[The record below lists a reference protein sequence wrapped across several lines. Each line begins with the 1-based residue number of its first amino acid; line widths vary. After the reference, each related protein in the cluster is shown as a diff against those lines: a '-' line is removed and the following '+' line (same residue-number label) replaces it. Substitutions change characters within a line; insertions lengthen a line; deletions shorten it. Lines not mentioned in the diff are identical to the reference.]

1 MKFLLTSD
9 WHFTLKQPGSRRDT
23 ILDVF
28 YDKLSQIF
36 NLVKEHDIDALIQAG
51 DMFDSHKANDETK
64 SCLISVLNHYFPKDT
79 AGIFTI
85 FGQHDLRYHQSNILN
100 TPLNLLSEVRYFDIL
115 TKSPL
120 QYDDG
125 KNRIDFY
132 GCSWHEDIPQPT
144 YKDNFNVLVLHKMVI
159 DEKIWEGQEDY
170 IQHNILLKKNKDF
183 DLIVSG
189 DNHKTFT
196 ATSGNRHLVNPGCL
210 VRTKIDQEYHRPCVF
225 LFDTD
230 NPKSIVQYYLS
241 IKPFNDVI
249 KFEEAKKEKEENET
263 LKKYAEA
270 LKSNTQLTG
279 INYRQNVYK
288 YLKDN
293 KDKVSPGMNNFIEKV
308 FERTEKNAT

>member
-1 MKFLLTSD
+1 MKILISGD

-28 YDKLSQIF
+28 YDKLSQIC
-36 NLVKEHDIDALIQAG
+36 NLVKNHDIDVLIQPG

-64 SCLISVLNHYFPKDT
+64 SCLISVLNNHFQKDLT
-79 AGIFTI
+79 EIFTVY
-85 FGQHDLRYHQSNILN
+85 GQHDLRYHQSNVIN
-100 TPLNLLSEVRYFDIL
+100 TPLHLLHSAQYL
-115 TKSPL
+115 TVLNPKPL

-132 GCSWHEDIPQPT
+132 GASWNEEIPQPT
-144 YKDNFNVLVLHKMVI
+144 HKDNFNILVMHKMVI
-159 DEKIWEGQEDY
+159 SEKLWQKQEDF
-170 IQHNILLKKNKDF
+170 IQDNIFLKTNKDF

-189 DNHKTFT
+189 DNHTTFT
-196 ATSGNRHLVNPGCL
+196 ATSGDRHLVNAGCL
-210 VRTKIDQEYHRPCVF
+210 VRTKIDQEDHRPCIF
-225 LFDTD
+225 IFDTD

-263 LKKYAEA
+263 LKQYAEA

-279 INYRQNVYK
+279 INYRQNIYK

-308 FERTEKNAT
+308 FKRTEKNAS